1 MKAKRN
7 GLLKGLISA
16 VFVLAL
22 MITVVC
28 VMPLTASAATNVS
41 NTQYASNLVDNDE
54 IVLTGDTTLFVNADL
69 TLKSIKGDYALEI
82 QSDGEHTLTIDN
94 PNGCAI
100 NVKTLN
106 SVKPSQGTVN
116 LTIKGGDD
124 YFAIYTTGDI
134 SLAGIKLDVNGSAGI
149 RSEEG
154 NVTINGTNVS
164 VVGNDGVGVIANG
177 GSISIDSDYLF
188 VQCVGQSGDAK
199 WEHGIGALKD
209 VTIISDDATIAGSY
223 GIESATGNISLTGTF
238 WIGGTACAVVAHEG
252 TITMTGA
259 VTAQGGDRYYTIYAK
274 GDISFDGIKLDVKG
288 DAGIRSSEGNVTIN
302 GTSVSVVGNNGVG
315 VIANGG
321 SISIDSDYLFVQC
334 ADQSGDADWEH
345 GIGAA
350 KDVTIISDDAIIAG
364 RYGVASDE
372 GNISLTGRFWVGAR
386 KSAVCATAGNIT
398 VNGDLTANNTDG
410 TYYCVVSGEG
420 DITLSNGTFNIT
432 SVSNAVITHNGDIYL
447 NGDITVSSSETDSC
461 AINAREGDIIIQGGS
476 LDVTTGGT
484 YALGASNGQ
493 INIAQSL
500 KILAPLNCRIDTNNV
515 IDNASVI
522 VDANGNPVSH
532 VEIGHGIGEVS
543 VYINSPV
550 AGDKPASSAS
560 DVYLLPEHSSV
571 KSIEWF
577 VSDVPHSNSEAF
589 TAGVKYKVRIVLKAD
604 DGYRFE
610 GGQTAKI
617 NGKDASTGTSNG
629 GKELIITYTFNDC
642 PSVIKNIE
650 LNVAAPADGNNI
662 SYSVTDESAGYSV
675 ANNSDWV
682 RWYESND
689 GVSYS
694 LMVSGSKFVGGR
706 YYKIEIDVKT
716 HTGYEFA
723 LKDIGTI
730 QPDVSAIVNG
740 FKATVSK
747 AWEQDPSEAITV
759 TYTFGLCN
767 DTTIEDIKIVDVP
780 TPVPGEKPVYTVAVS
795 GSGYNITNKNQSD
808 SVYEGGKYVDKYF
821 IRNGIGWY
829 DVTADNWIYETDTFI
844 AGHDYQCVVYVQTD
858 DGYEFIQDLYANPEV
873 WPTATVNG
881 NAATILKDGSGLT
894 TSQQIR
900 YTFVYEVQ
908 NVTEVGVFDIDVP
921 VGNMTPDY
929 TATLG
934 NAALYEFAPYG
945 YELVGF
951 YWYDS
956 EDNILSATDK
966 FVKGETYKL
975 EIKLVRKMD
984 GQRVLTQFQ
993 SPVTAMLN
1001 GKVVDAADVAA
1012 NSTTVY
1018 IYQTYICDTEY
1029 LIEIDSASATITSP
1043 LIGEK
1048 PNYDA
1053 ISGDSDKYTVTVVA
1067 WYEETPAR
1075 SRTISANEKYLDP
1088 DGYYIEGC
1096 SYRVKVTFTPKPG
1109 YKFADEIVFIIN
1121 GQDTTTWG
1129 REGQEQS
1136 SFAVAENPKDT
1147 YLVTYSPTDGSG
1159 TMVGDVVAE
1168 GVSFTLD
1175 ECDFI
1180 APEGYKFK
1188 AWAIGSPSGELMY
1201 PGQIII
1207 VTADTYLIYAV
1218 WEELPHDCVGV
1229 LQSGQD
1235 ATCTVD
1241 GYKDYYQCN
1250 CGKCYEDQSCTV
1262 LIPDINA
1269 WKNGDGKITA
1279 AHTGTA
1285 SWTQTATTHEKKYGC
1300 CGGVV
1305 VTEENHEWNNGV
1317 CSECNYVCQHTNI
1330 AVTKQDGQSATC
1342 TVDGFKD
1349 YYQCACGKLFADEA
1363 RTTPITDLAAWKLG
1377 DGRIAAEHK
1386 YGDKI
1391 VQKDAVHTQTE
1402 LAAGMKAHYKC
1413 SVCQNY
1419 FDENKNPTTESALI
1433 IAKPEHSYGDWVKDN
1448 EKHWKVCSCG
1458 LKADEHTH
1466 NYTDN
1471 ADMTCND
1478 CGFDRTVLHTCGNG
1492 TKQNGQSATCTV
1504 NGYNDYYKC
1513 SCGKLYTDAACT
1525 QANEITSFEEWK
1537 NGAGKI
1543 VASHNYGSLI
1553 AEEKATCS
1561 ATGMQAHYECS
1572 VCHTLFDANKVAK
1585 TENELTI
1592 AIDATA
1598 HTYGDWTSNGD
1609 GTHTRVCSINAQ
1621 HTENGTC
1628 AGGTATC
1635 TEKAVCATCNTA
1647 YGNTAAHSHGS
1658 EWKTDANEHWNECA
1672 CGDKANKAAHT
1683 DSNNDGKCDACGKDM
1698 PTTPG
1703 GDEPGTDTPGTDEPG
1718 TDTPNTPEAPTDKGC
1733 GGCGSS
1739 VGVGSI
1745 LAIVAVVGSA
1755 LAIKKKED

>member
-1 MKAKRN
+1 MKTKRI
-7 GLLKGLISA
+7 GFLKGMLSA
-16 VFVLAL
+16 VFMLAL
-22 MITVVC
+22 IITMVA
-28 VMPLTASAATNVS
+28 VMPMTVSATNVS
-41 NTQYASNLVDNDE
+41 EVVYASNLVDGDD
-54 IVLTGDTTLFVNADL
+54 IVLIGDTTLYVNADVS
-69 TLKSIKGDYALEI
+69 LKSIKGDYALEI

-100 NVKTLN
+100 EVKTLK

-134 SLAGIKLDVNGSAGI
+134 SLDGTKLDVKGGAGI
-149 RSEEG
+149 RSDEG

-188 VQCVGQSGDAK
+188 VQC
-199 WEHGIGALKD
+199 
-209 VTIISDDATIAGSY
+209 AG
-223 GIESATGNISLTGTF
+223 
-238 WIGGTACAVVAHEG
+238 
-252 TITMTGA
+252 
-259 VTAQGGDRYYTIYAK
+259 
-274 GDISFDGIKLDVKG
+274 
-288 DAGIRSSEGNVTIN
+288 
-302 GTSVSVVGNNGVG
+302 
-315 VIANGG
+315 
-321 SISIDSDYLFVQC
+321 
-334 ADQSGDADWEH
+334 QSGDADWEH

-410 TYYCVVSGEG
+410 NYYCVVSGEG

-461 AINAREGDIIIQGGS
+461 AINAREGDIIIRGGS

-500 KILAPLNCRIDTNNV
+500 KIFAPLNCRIDTNNV

-532 VEIGHGIGEVS
+532 VEIGHDIGEVS

-759 TYTFGLCN
+759 TYTFGFCN
-767 DTTIEDIKIVDVP
+767 DTIIENITIVDVP
-780 TPVPGEKPVYTVAVS
+780 KPVPGEKPVYTVAVLET
-795 GSGYNITNKNQSD
+795 GYHIENRNVSRE
-808 SVYEGGKYVDKYF
+808 VYEGGQYVDKYY

-908 NVTEVGVFDIDVP
+908 TVTEVGVFDIDVP

-993 SPVTAMLN
+993 RPVTAMLN

-1136 SFAVAENPKDT
+1136 SFAVAKNPKET

-1175 ECDFI
+1175 ECEFI

-1188 AWAIGSPSGELMY
+1188 AWAIGSPIGELMN
-1201 PGQIII
+1201 PGQTII

-1235 ATCTVD
+1235 ATCTVN
-1241 GYKDYYQCN
+1241 GWKDYYRCE
-1250 CGKCYEDQSCTV
+1250 CGKYYEDANCQTPISD
-1262 LIPDINA
+1262 LEA
-1269 WKNGDGKITA
+1269 WKVGAGKTTKDHEPNADDGDCTTAITCSVCGTVTTA
-1279 AHTGTA
+1279 ANATHTAGADDGDCTTAVKCTQCDKNAIEAKATHTGGTA
-1285 SWTQTATTHEKKYGC
+1285 TCTQKAECTTCGKEYGSFGNHDYGTLIGAVAEKHTQTELVAGIAAHYQCSVCDKYFTSAKVETTLQELTGATPSHSYGAWQTNDDKHWKEC
-1300 CGGVV
+1300 SCGLKS
-1305 VTEENHEWNNGV
+1305 EENNHVYDNATDVTCNTCDHDRTLPHTHGNGV
-1317 CSECNYVCQHTNI
+1317 
-1330 AVTKQDGQSATC
+1330 KQLGQSATC
-1342 TVDGFKD
+1342 T
-1349 YYQCACGKLFADEA
+1349 
-1363 RTTPITDLAAWKLG
+1363 TPGW
-1377 DGRIAAEHK
+1377 
-1386 YGDKI
+1386 
-1391 VQKDAVHTQTE
+1391 
-1402 LAAGMKAHYKC
+1402 
-1413 SVCQNY
+1413 
-1419 FDENKNPTTESALI
+1419 
-1433 IAKPEHSYGDWVKDN
+1433 
-1448 EKHWKVCSCG
+1448 
-1458 LKADEHTH
+1458 
-1466 NYTDN
+1466 
-1471 ADMTCND
+1471 
-1478 CGFDRTVLHTCGNG
+1478 
-1492 TKQNGQSATCTV
+1492 
-1504 NGYNDYYKC
+1504 NDYYKC
-1513 SCGKLYTDAACT
+1513 SCGKLYTEADCT
-1525 QANEITSFEEWK
+1525 NEITDLEAWK
-1537 NGAGKI
+1537 TGAGKI
-1543 VASHNYGSLI
+1543 EASHNYGTLVSAV
-1553 AEEKATCS
+1553 AEKHTQTELAPGVAAHYHCS
-1561 ATGMQAHYECS
+1561 ACGKYFTEGKVETTLEALTGTTPSHS
-1572 VCHTLFDANKVAK
+1572 
-1585 TENELTI
+1585 
-1592 AIDATA
+1592 
-1598 HTYGDWTSNGD
+1598 YGDWKTDADKHWKECSCGKKADEGNHVDANSNNKCDSCDKTLSSGGVTPPPHTHDYGTTWKFD
-1609 GTHTRVCSINAQ
+1609 GTNHWKECSCGDKKEVTA
-1621 HTENGTC
+1621 HS
-1628 AGGTATC
+1628 GGTATC
-1635 TEKAVCATCNTA
+1635 EAKAKCSECNTEYGELAEHKYSEATCTSKA
-1647 YGNTAAHSHGS
+1647 KCSVCGDEKGEFAAHTYVDG
-1658 EWKTDANEHWNECA
+1658 KCA
-1672 CGDKANKAAHT
+1672 CGAT
-1683 DSNNDGKCDACGKDM
+1683 DPNYQPPHEHNFVEGKCECGETDPNYQPPHEHNFVEGKCECGETD
-1698 PTTPG
+1698 PNYT
-1703 GDEPGTDTPGTDEPG
+1703 PGTDTPGTDVPG
-1718 TDTPNTPEAPTDKGC
+1718 TDVPGTDKPEDPDDGLS
-1733 GGCGSS
+1733 GGAIAGIVTGS
-1739 VGVGSI
+1739 
-1745 LAIVAVVGSA
+1745 VVVLSGGGFA
-1755 LAIKKKED
+1755 LWWFVFRKRKLI